1 MECPF
6 CNIEKERI
14 VIENKF
20 ACAIYDAF
28 PVTKNHTLIIPKRHV
43 PDYFDLDEKEV
54 LYSEELLKHMKE
66 KLELEDNSIKGFN
79 IGINSGEVAGQT
91 VLHCHIHLIP
101 RRVGDVKNPRG
112 GIRHIIPDKGFY

>member
-1 MECPF
+1 MP
-6 CNIEKERI
+6 KERI
-14 VIENKF
+14 ISENELVY
-20 ACAIYDAF
+20 AIRDKY
-28 PVTKNHTLIIPKRHV
+28 PVTPLHSLIIPKRHV